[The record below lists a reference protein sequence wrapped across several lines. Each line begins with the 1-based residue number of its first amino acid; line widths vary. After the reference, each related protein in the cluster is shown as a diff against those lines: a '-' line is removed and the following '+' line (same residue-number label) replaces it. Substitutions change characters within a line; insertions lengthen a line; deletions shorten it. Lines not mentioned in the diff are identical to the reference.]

1 MANTELPTPEFVPQ
15 LTWISGSMKGK
26 GARFCKLTDTHTLLL
41 SEAPSPPGSRIDA
54 TFVDAPEVT
63 FRVKIHGSK
72 KRPDG
77 LFDLEGRPI
86 DMTREVRARAA
97 LLVEG

>member
-1 MANTELPTPEFVPQ
+1 
-15 LTWISGSMKGK
+15 MKG
-26 GARFCKLTDTHTLLL
+26 GTATIVSVTETTCTLVSTH
-41 SEAPSPPGSRIDA
+41 PSPPGSRIDA
-54 TFVDAPEVT
+54 TFPSAPGVS

-77 LFDLEGRPI
+77 LFDLEGRPL

-97 LLVEG
+97 LLVDAG